1 MGKAA
6 LLAFAGTAVG
16 AAFGAAF
23 GAALGELALLLASGI
38 AVAEDP
44 QANNRATNKRT
55 IALGQCLA
63 IAMPDPGLVI
73 IP

>member
-6 LLAFAGTAVG
+6 LLPVDGAAVG
-16 AAFGAAF
+16 DAF
-23 GAALGELALLLASGI
+23 AALGELALLLASGI